1 MAKINYNE
9 RSWAIDVISEINLFL
24 SNKSWHFKSAGGENT
39 ISNDNSSL
47 FPDVLIFKDQSKE
60 IILQGWELKMPDTAI
75 NDTELISN
83 AIKKAKILQRDS
95 FVLWNVK
102 SAVLYAK
109 QGDSFSI
116 LKSWNDI
123 EINSRIEVK
132 PKENLWKTLL
142 HTILED
148 LNNYFESGEIS
159 DEISTEILAVDAII
173 DVILENVPS
182 TVENLRNRTR
192 RNARLEAQIS
202 NWWLLN
208 TLRL

>member
-1 MAKINYNE
+1 MTGFEYIKYLDKLERIQKNCCKYDWDCYNAKPI
-9 RSWAIDVISEINLFL
+9 RRKI
-24 SNKSWHFKSAGGENT
+24 
-39 ISNDNSSL
+39 
-47 FPDVLIFKDQSKE
+47 
-60 IILQGWELKMPDTAI
+60 
-75 NDTELISN
+75 
-83 AIKKAKILQRDS
+83 IKKAKILQRDS